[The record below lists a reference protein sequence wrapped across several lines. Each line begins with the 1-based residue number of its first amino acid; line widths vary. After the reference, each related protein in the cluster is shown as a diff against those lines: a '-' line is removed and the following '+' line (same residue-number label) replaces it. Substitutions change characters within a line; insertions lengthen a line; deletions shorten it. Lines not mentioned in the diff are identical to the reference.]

1 MKDKIL
7 YKLCSLM
14 LASEK
19 TQIVIDDLYEDPEIS
34 HLVRNIQIDSPFQE
48 LIFSGVISVV
58 NKENELYISFSVEGY
73 FHFAMSRYLYILDT
87 NGSIFNIVDKLYDNN
102 LKGLNDAIAFYL
114 EIFIQKGVNDFLPK
128 FIDRYPKWTSA
139 SAKVLAQDIITNGV
153 SLTEIILKEQSDSD
167 IVVLTKVMEYFE
179 YINKPIPAQQLTQSI
194 LHLISPKNINEY
206 GLISECIRYVD
217 QETLEHFY
225 NNYILFTEEIHQL
238 TDTFI
243 KISYKI
249 GVNLGKEILKYTY
262 KDKALTI
269 YNYNYQIT
277 QNNDNF
283 RKENLWLLGLIG
295 HLKKSMG
302 NTTDAIIDYQKAIDG
317 LFKENEPFAAAQNL
331 LRLSEIY
338 KQENKLSEAL
348 SIAIKSLDII
358 KSENGLI
365 HLVTATAMSY
375 IGSIHIYREDWMQAE
390 EYVKTSMTIRE
401 KLMGVNSTK
410 VCINYVNYA
419 AVLSNTGRTEEAEIF
434 LNKALEIRIGKFGEN
449 HQDVASTLFEKGN
462 LYYITNREVEA
473 IEIHSKA
480 LSIRIAKLGNAHY
493 FTIKSMLKLFEIYTS
508 LSLKSEASIIE
519 QSINE
524 SLINLKANKDSIIN
538 ELNKIKGI

>member
-1 MKDKIL
+1 
-7 YKLCSLM
+7 M

-73 FHFAMSRYLYILDT
+73 FHFAMSRYLYNLDT
-87 NGSIFNIVDKLYDNN
+87 NGSIFNIVDKLNDNN

-128 FIDRYPKWTSA
+128 FIDTYPKWTSA
-139 SAKVLAQDIITNGV
+139 SAKVLAQDIITNDF

-179 YINKPIPAQQLTQSI
+179 YINKPIPAQQLAQSI
-194 LHLISPKNINEY
+194 LHLLSPKTINEY

-262 KDKALTI
+262 KDKALII
-269 YNYNYQIT
+269 YNYNYRIT
-277 QNNDNF
+277 QNNEKF

-419 AVLSNTGRTEEAEIF
+419 AVLSNTGRTEEAENY

-462 LYYITNREVEA
+462 LYYITNREAEA

-480 LSIRIAKLGNAHY
+480 LSIRKAKLGNAHY
-493 FTIKSMLKLFEIYTS
+493 FTIKSMLKLFEIYTY

>member
-1 MKDKIL
+1 MKDKII
-7 YKLCSLM
+7 YKICALM
-14 LASEK
+14 IESEK
-19 TQIVIDDLYEDPEIS
+19 AQIIIDDLYEDEEIS
-34 HLVRNIQIDSPFQE
+34 PFIRNIQIDSPFQE

-58 NKENELYISFSVEGY
+58 NKENELYICFSVEGY
-73 FHFAMSRYLYILDT
+73 FHFAMSRYLYSLDP
-87 NGSIFNIVDKLYDNN
+87 NGNIFNIVDKLYSNN
-102 LKGLNDAIAFYL
+102 LKGINDAIAFYL
-114 EIFIQKGVNDFLPK
+114 EIFIQKGINDFLPK
-128 FIDRYPKWTSA
+128 FIDTYPKWTGA
-139 SAKVLAQDIITNGV
+139 SAKALAQDIIINGV
-153 SLTEIILKEQSDSD
+153 GLTETILIEQSDSD

-179 YINKPIPAQQLTQSI
+179 YINKPIPAQQLAISI
-194 LHLISPKNINEY
+194 LHLLSPKTINEY
-206 GLISECIRYVD
+206 GLISECIKYVN
-217 QETLEHFY
+217 QEDLEQFY
-225 NNYILFTEEIHQL
+225 DSYILFTKETHQL
-238 TDTFI
+238 TDGFI

-262 KDKALTI
+262 KDKALAI
-269 YNYNYQIT
+269 YNYNYKIT
-277 QNNDNF
+277 QRNEKF
-283 RKENLWLLGLIG
+283 IKENLWLLGLIG
-295 HLKKSMG
+295 QLKKSMG
-302 NTTDAIIDYQKAIDG
+302 NTIDAIIDYQKAIDG
-317 LFKENEPFAAAQNL
+317 LFEQNEAFAAAQNL

-358 KSENGLI
+358 KSENGLV

-375 IGSIHIYREDWMQAE
+375 IGSIHIYREDWILAE

-401 KLMGVNSTK
+401 KLMGGNSTK

-419 AVLSNTGRTEEAEIF
+419 AVLSNTGQTEEAENY
-434 LNKALEIRIGKFGEN
+434 LNKALAIRIEKFGDQ

-462 LYYITNREVEA
+462 LYYITNRGVEA
-473 IEIHSKA
+473 IEIHNKA
-480 LSIRIAKLGNAHY
+480 LSIRKIKLGASHY

>member
-1 MKDKIL
+1 
-7 YKLCSLM
+7 M
-14 LASEK
+14 LESEK
-19 TQIVIDDLYEDPEIS
+19 TQIVIDDLYEDEEIS
-34 HLVRNIQIDSPFQE
+34 SFIRNIQIDSPFQE

-73 FHFAMSRYLYILDT
+73 FHFAMSRYLYSLDP
-87 NGSIFNIVDKLYDNN
+87 NGNIFNIVDKLYNNN
-102 LKGLNDAIAFYL
+102 LKGINDAIAFYL

-128 FIDRYPKWTSA
+128 FIDTYPKWTSA
-139 SAKVLAQDIITNGV
+139 SAKALAQDIICNGV
-153 SLTEIILKEQSDSD
+153 GLTETILKEQSDSD

-179 YINKPIPAQQLTQSI
+179 YINKPIPAQQLAQSI
-194 LHLISPKNINEY
+194 LHLLSPKTINEY
-206 GLISECIRYVD
+206 GLISECIKYVN
-217 QETLEHFY
+217 QEDLEKFY
-225 NNYILFTEEIHQL
+225 DNYILFTQETHQL
-238 TDTFI
+238 TDAFI

-277 QNNDNF
+277 QKNETF

-295 HLKKSMG
+295 QLKKSIG
-302 NTTDAIIDYQKAIDG
+302 NTIDAIIDYQKAIDG
-317 LFKENEPFAAAQNL
+317 LFEQNESFAAAQNL

-348 SIAIKSLDII
+348 SIAIKSLEII
-358 KSENGLI
+358 KSENGLV

-419 AVLSNTGRTEEAEIF
+419 AVLSNTGRTEEAEKF
-434 LNKALEIRIGKFGEN
+434 LNKALTIRIEKFGEQ

-480 LSIRIAKLGNAHY
+480 LSIRKAKLGNVHY

-508 LSLKSEASIIE
+508 LSLNSEASIIE

-524 SLINLKANKDSIIN
+524 SLIILKVNKDSIIN

>member
-1 MKDKIL
+1 MH
-7 YKLCSLM
+7 
-14 LASEK
+14 
-19 TQIVIDDLYEDPEIS
+19 QIKFCV
-34 HLVRNIQIDSPFQE
+34 SPPP
-48 LIFSGVISVV
+48 
-58 NKENELYISFSVEGY
+58 
-73 FHFAMSRYLYILDT
+73 
-87 NGSIFNIVDKLYDNN
+87 
-102 LKGLNDAIAFYL
+102 
-114 EIFIQKGVNDFLPK
+114 DFLPK

-139 SAKVLAQDIITNGV
+139 SAKALAQDIITNGV

-179 YINKPIPAQQLTQSI
+179 YINKPIPAQQLGQSI
-194 LHLISPKNINEY
+194 LHLLSPKNINEY

-365 HLVTATAMSY
+365 NL
-375 IGSIHIYREDWMQAE
+375 ILFLDLR
-390 EYVKTSMTIRE
+390 
-401 KLMGVNSTK
+401 
-410 VCINYVNYA
+410 
-419 AVLSNTGRTEEAEIF
+419 LSSLRKN
-434 LNKALEIRIGKFGEN
+434 ALQGK
-449 HQDVASTLFEKGN
+449 D
-462 LYYITNREVEA
+462 
-473 IEIHSKA
+473 
-480 LSIRIAKLGNAHY
+480 
-493 FTIKSMLKLFEIYTS
+493 
-508 LSLKSEASIIE
+508 
-519 QSINE
+519 
-524 SLINLKANKDSIIN
+524 
-538 ELNKIKGI
+538 

>member
-1 MKDKIL
+1 
-7 YKLCSLM
+7 
-14 LASEK
+14 
-19 TQIVIDDLYEDPEIS
+19 
-34 HLVRNIQIDSPFQE
+34 
-48 LIFSGVISVV
+48 
-58 NKENELYISFSVEGY
+58 
-73 FHFAMSRYLYILDT
+73 
-87 NGSIFNIVDKLYDNN
+87 
-102 LKGLNDAIAFYL
+102 
-114 EIFIQKGVNDFLPK
+114 
-128 FIDRYPKWTSA
+128 
-139 SAKVLAQDIITNGV
+139 
-153 SLTEIILKEQSDSD
+153 
-167 IVVLTKVMEYFE
+167 
-179 YINKPIPAQQLTQSI
+179 
-194 LHLISPKNINEY
+194 
-206 GLISECIRYVD
+206 
-217 QETLEHFY
+217 
-225 NNYILFTEEIHQL
+225 
-238 TDTFI
+238 
-243 KISYKI
+243 
-249 GVNLGKEILKYTY
+249 VNLGKEILKYTY
-262 KDKALTI
+262 KDKALII
-269 YNYNYQIT
+269 YNYNYRIT
-277 QNNDNF
+277 QNNEKF

-419 AVLSNTGRTEEAEIF
+419 AVLSNTGRTEEAENY

-462 LYYITNREVEA
+462 LYYITNREAEA

-480 LSIRIAKLGNAHY
+480 LSIRKAKLGNAHY
-493 FTIKSMLKLFEIYTS
+493 FTIKSMLKLFEIYTY